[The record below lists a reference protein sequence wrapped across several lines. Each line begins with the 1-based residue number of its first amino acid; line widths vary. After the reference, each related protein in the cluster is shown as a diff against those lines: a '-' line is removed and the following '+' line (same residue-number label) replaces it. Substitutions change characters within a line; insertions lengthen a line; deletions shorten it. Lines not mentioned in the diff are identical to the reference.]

1 MGQYTY
7 KKYVLPFHAAPH
19 GRVLSLHASPVCCPS
34 RRGVP
39 IPLCKLIHLE
49 SVLGSKILDSFPRL
63 NQLEFLASAHNI
75 RHDGHWSL
83 IRSVMGAEIR
93 LHGWSVSVPWGV
105 DAHWHVRLQA
115 KAGLADVG
123 VPFVELRD
131 SEAGEGFGDREAGV
145 AGLDRVEF

>member
-1 MGQYTY
+1 MGQDTY

-19 GRVLSLHASPVCCPS
+19 SRVLSLHASPVCSPS
-34 RRGVP
+34 RRGVS

-63 NQLEFLASAHNI
+63 NQLEFLASAHDI

-93 LHGWSVSVPWGV
+93 LHGWSESVPWGV

-131 SEAGEGFGDREAGV
+131 GEAGEGFGDREAGV

>member
-1 MGQYTY
+1 
-7 KKYVLPFHAAPH
+7 
-19 GRVLSLHASPVCCPS
+19 
-34 RRGVP
+34 
-39 IPLCKLIHLE
+39 
-49 SVLGSKILDSFPRL
+49 
-63 NQLEFLASAHNI
+63 
-75 RHDGHWSL
+75 
-83 IRSVMGAEIR
+83 MGAEIR